1 MPRAALSRQE
11 LETGRVRLCDAAL
24 ALYEREGEVAVS
36 FRRIADQTGTSH
48 TRAYRYFEDKAAL
61 FAAMR
66 VRCYEQFARSTRQAA
81 DAGDST
87 TARIQALCMAVL
99 DFVEA
104 YPERFEFMFSPRQ
117 PALTQYPAL
126 MAIRRE
132 TFDYFVA
139 LIQRAVDEDL
149 LEGDARTLTHVAWAG
164 IYGLFTLHVSGQ
176 LVYGRQLRDVYR
188 PMFRRVLYPLF
199 EDFQDHPAATTAGA
213 GPQRRL
219 KP

>member
-1 MPRAALSRQE
+1 
-11 LETGRVRLCDAAL
+11 
-24 ALYEREGEVAVS
+24 
-36 FRRIADQTGTSH
+36 
-48 TRAYRYFEDKAAL
+48 
-61 FAAMR
+61 
-66 VRCYEQFARSTRQAA
+66 
-81 DAGDST
+81 
-87 TARIQALCMAVL
+87 
-99 DFVEA
+99 VEA

-188 PMFRRVLYPLF
+188 PIFRRVLYPLF
-199 EDFQDHPAATTAGA
+199 EDFQDQPAATTAGG
-213 GPQRRL
+213 GPHRRL
-219 KP
+219 EP